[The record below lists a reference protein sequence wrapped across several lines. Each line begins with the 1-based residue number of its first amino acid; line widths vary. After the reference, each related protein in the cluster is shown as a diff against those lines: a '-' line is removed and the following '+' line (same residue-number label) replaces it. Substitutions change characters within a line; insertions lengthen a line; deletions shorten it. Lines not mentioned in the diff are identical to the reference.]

1 MTQKKDET
9 VIHTPGGERA
19 PVRSWGGQDCEAC
32 GGVCESIKHPGQGCR
47 GPVGATG
54 PSTPADVAKLDSA
67 HARGYTDG
75 RAAGMSTSVIA
86 EAMLADAVRVEKPA
100 LPTDALERKRT
111 PLCTGLLDYFPDAL
125 TAVAEH
131 AATFTE
137 TEEGDLFALLRDRD
151 LVMLAY
157 HAIGV
162 LHVELTGLDHG
173 TASDDDIGLEALF
186 RAFPQAMAA
195 IAQVSWHGNEKHN
208 PGQPLHHARGKSMDH
223 FDCIAR
229 HYVERGG
236 FDGPMRHSAC
246 LAWRAL
252 AALQEDLE
260 AKGAPKARGA
270 K

>member
-1 MTQKKDET
+1 MTDNRST
-9 VIHTPGGERA
+9 V
-19 PVRSWGGQDCEAC
+19 V
-32 GGVCESIKHPGQGCR
+32 
-47 GPVGATG
+47 
-54 PSTPADVAKLDSA
+54 
-67 HARGYTDG
+67 
-75 RAAGMSTSVIA
+75 A
-86 EAMLADAVRVEKPA
+86 EAMLADAVRVQHA
-100 LPTDALERKRT
+100 LPTDAAERKRT
-111 PLCTGLLDYFPDAL
+111 PMCTGLLDYFPAAL
-125 TAVAEH
+125 TAVAEY
-131 AATFTE
+131 AESIKATQPS
-137 TEEGDLFALLRDRD
+137 DLLALLRDRD
-151 LVMLAY
+151 LVRLA
-157 HAIGV
+157 HVAIGV
-162 LHVELTGLDHG
+162 LHVELTGLLHG
-173 TASDDDIGLEALF
+173 TDSADDFGLEALF

>member
-1 MTQKKDET
+1 MTAEK
-9 VIHTPGGERA
+9 IRCA
-19 PVRSWGGQDCEAC
+19 AC
-32 GGVCESIKHPGQGCR
+32 VADPMHAGLCSP
-47 GPVGATG
+47 
-54 PSTPADVAKLDSA
+54 PSV
-67 HARGYTDG
+67 
-75 RAAGMSTSVIA
+75 VA
-86 EAMLADAVRVEKPA
+86 EAVLANAVRTS
-100 LPTDALERKRT
+100 LPTDSNERKRT
-111 PLCTGLLDYFPDAL
+111 PLCTGLLDYFPAAL

-131 AATFTE
+131 AESVTGPEAV
-137 TEEGDLFALLRDRD
+137 DLIGLLRDRD
-151 LVMLAY
+151 LVRVA
-157 HAIGV
+157 HTAIGV
-162 LHVELTGLDHG
+162 LHRELTGLTHG
-173 TASDDDIGLEALF
+173 TASADDVGLEALF
-186 RAFPQAMAA
+186 CAFPEAVAA

-260 AKGAPKARGA
+260 SKGAPKARGA